1 MQLTFPEIDPIIFSI
16 SVGQFTFALR
26 WYALAY
32 IAGLL
37 MAWRIMVIISRND
50 KLWKDSKSPI
60 LPRLIEDLMTYMI
73 LGVILGGRIG
83 YVLFYEPIYFLQH
96 PLEIPQV
103 WNGGMSFH
111 GGFLGVVAGT
121 VIFAHKNKIPLLS
134 IGDLVAIASPPGLF
148 FGRMANFING
158 ELWGKP
164 TTSDWG
170 ILFPSRL
177 AQTCPDTWVGICK
190 RHPSQLYEAFLEG
203 LILWIIMLTLVF
215 SFEFLKRSGETIAI
229 FLIGYGLSRF
239 IVEIVR
245 EPDRQFISS
254 QNPNGFILQFNEVV
268 GLSMGQILSTPMI
281 IVGLSLIY
289 WSRVIRTK
297 EFR

>member
-215 SFEFLKRSGETIAI
+215 SFEFLKRSGETIAT

>member
-1 MQLTFPEIDPIIFSI
+1 
-16 SVGQFTFALR
+16 
-26 WYALAY
+26 
-32 IAGLL
+32 
-37 MAWRIMVIISRND
+37 
-50 KLWKDSKSPI
+50 
-60 LPRLIEDLMTYMI
+60 
-73 LGVILGGRIG
+73 
-83 YVLFYEPIYFLQH
+83 
-96 PLEIPQV
+96 
-103 WNGGMSFH
+103 
-111 GGFLGVVAGT
+111 
-121 VIFAHKNKIPLLS
+121 
-134 IGDLVAIASPPGLF
+134 
-148 FGRMANFING
+148 
-158 ELWGKP
+158 
-164 TTSDWG
+164 
-170 ILFPSRL
+170 
-177 AQTCPDTWVGICK
+177 
-190 RHPSQLYEAFLEG
+190 
-203 LILWIIMLTLVF
+203 MLTLVF

>member
-148 FGRMANFING
+148 FGRIANFING